1 MAEPAN
7 VTVDVYVRDITV
19 KDESDRG
26 PGGGEFDVTIVAAAT
41 PLAAEGDRSGVQ
53 WTGSAHKGRTYDV
66 GRWTGPVTLTA
77 RHALYV
83 VGAGEE
89 QDRIRNDALRGGMAL
104 LSAALE
110 WGTGRWWRT
119 TNGKHFDFQ
128 FYVERIE
135 AGGSGDLSDAPAQAA
150 GSADAPGPAQPT
162 EAEYSAAFGAPL

>member
-1 MAEPAN
+1 
-7 VTVDVYVRDITV
+7 V
-19 KDESDRG
+19 
-26 PGGGEFDVTIVAAAT
+26 
-41 PLAAEGDRSGVQ
+41 
-53 WTGSAHKGRTYDV
+53 
-66 GRWTGPVTLTA
+66 
-77 RHALYV
+77 
-83 VGAGEE
+83 
-89 QDRIRNDALRGGMAL
+89 AL
-104 LSAALE
+104 LSAALD